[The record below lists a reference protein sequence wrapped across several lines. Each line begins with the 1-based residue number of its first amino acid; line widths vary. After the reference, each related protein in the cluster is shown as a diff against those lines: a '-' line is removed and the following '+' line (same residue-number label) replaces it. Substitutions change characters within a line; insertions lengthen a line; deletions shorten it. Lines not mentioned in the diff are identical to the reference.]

1 MQKDELREEIEL
13 LRDKLYKVLDEQV
26 SSREILQI
34 SQKLDQLILEWMR
47 MQKEDLK
54 ERKHVIYNT

>member
-1 MQKDELREEIEL
+1 MLKEEIEL
-13 LRDKLYKVLDEQV
+13 LREELYRVLDEQD

-47 MQKEDLK
+47 MQKEDYD
-54 ERKHVIYNT
+54 RKKACNL